1 MPFKHTLTASAL
13 IILTMV
19 FLNYLSHTE
28 SIHPNKPFSTIPT
41 QIGEWSGEEY
51 RLDEK
56 IYKVLGVDDSFLCNY
71 RTSDGRQ
78 VQLNIEFYQSQRKG
92 DLIHSPKNCLPGS
105 GWNIVH
111 TSLEEI
117 TIPHGN
123 SGKYKVIKLILEK
136 AAQKQ
141 VVIYWYQSRGRIINS
156 EYMQKIY
163 LVVDSI
169 ARHRTDGSLVKLI
182 TPVTHGEEDVGLNAL
197 KDFTV
202 QLIPILY
209 EYIPS

>member
-1 MPFKHTLTASAL
+1 
-13 IILTMV
+13 MV
-19 FLNYLSHTE
+19 LLNYLNHTE
-28 SIHPNKPFSTIPT
+28 YIHPNKPLSTFPT

-51 RLDEK
+51 CLEEK
-56 IYKVLGVDDSFLCNY
+56 IYKVLGVDDSFLGNY

-78 VQLNIEFYQSQRKG
+78 VQLNIGFYQSQREG
-92 DLIHSPKNCLPGS
+92 DLIHSPKNCMPGN

-117 TIPHGN
+117 TIPRGN
-123 SGKYKVIKLILEK
+123 PGKYKVIKLILEK
-136 AAQKQ
+136 GAQKQ

-169 ARHRTDGSLVKLI
+169 ARHRTDGSFVRLI
-182 TPVTHGEEDVGLNAL
+182 TSVTHGEEDMGLNVL
-197 KDFTV
+197 KDFAV
-202 QLIPILY
+202 KLIPILY

>member
-28 SIHPNKPFSTIPT
+28 YIHPNKPFSTFPT

-51 RLDEK
+51 RLEEK
-56 IYKVLGVDDSFLCNY
+56 IYKVLGVDDSFLGNY

-92 DLIHSPKNCLPGS
+92 DLIHSPKNCMPGN

-117 TIPHGN
+117 TIPRGN
-123 SGKYKVIKLILEK
+123 PGKYKVIKLILEK

-182 TPVTHGEEDVGLNAL
+182 TPVTHGEEDVGLNVL
-197 KDFTV
+197 KDFGV

>member
-1 MPFKHTLTASAL
+1 MSFKHTLTASAL

-28 SIHPNKPFSTIPT
+28 SIHPNKPLSTFPT

-51 RLDEK
+51 RLEEK
-56 IYKVLGVDDSFLCNY
+56 IYKVLGVDDSFLGNY
-71 RTSDGRQ
+71 RTSDGRR
-78 VQLNIEFYQSQRKG
+78 VQLYIGFYQSQREG
-92 DLIHSPKNCLPGS
+92 DLIHSPKNCMPGS

-117 TIPHGN
+117 TIPRGN
-123 SGKYKVIKLILEK
+123 PGKYKVIKLILEK
-136 AAQKQ
+136 GAQKQ
-141 VVIYWYQSRGRIINS
+141 VVIYLYQSRGRIINS

-169 ARHRTDGSLVKLI
+169 ARHRTDGSFVRLI
-182 TPVTHGEEDVGLNAL
+182 TSVTHGEEDMGLNAL
-197 KDFTV
+197 KDFAV
-202 QLIPILY
+202 QLMPILN